1 MSRLLPDF
9 LDAYSSYTENTES
22 AKIFHS
28 WVGISIISSVLRKKV
43 KLCLGR
49 IRVYPNTYIVLVAD
63 PGKAR
68 KSVAISF
75 GSALI
80 KSIDDIKISA
90 DAITREALLQDLET
104 CAVDSRMPDGKIFKH
119 SSLSIIS
126 TEFES
131 FLGQKVEN
139 AKMLVLLTDLFDCA
153 ETPWRYRTKNSG
165 NTVIPSVFLNVLG
178 ATTPDSLATSLPP
191 TAIGGGLTSRIFF
204 IWADKKDK
212 KVPIPFETSET
223 MDLREK
229 LKKDLFAISQ
239 ICGDYILTPEA
250 VEYWNTWYMKYEDL
264 DINRICTDPSFNGWY
279 SRKPMLTL
287 KIAMILAASESS
299 NLELTPAHLEKALT
313 KVEETETG
321 MGNAFRSVGKSAI
334 TGEVDTVL
342 NIIRT
347 NRIVKEQKLMR
358 DVWRDMDS
366 VKFTNVIDTILKTGR
381 VKKTLQADGMV
392 FYEYVSD

>member
-1 MSRLLPDF
+1 
-9 LDAYSSYTENTES
+9 
-22 AKIFHS
+22 
-28 WVGISIISSVLRKKV
+28 
-43 KLCLGR
+43 
-49 IRVYPNTYIVLVAD
+49 
-63 PGKAR
+63 
-68 KSVAISF
+68 
-75 GSALI
+75 
-80 KSIDDIKISA
+80 
-90 DAITREALLQDLET
+90 
-104 CAVDSRMPDGKIFKH
+104 
-119 SSLSIIS
+119 
-126 TEFES
+126 
-131 FLGQKVEN
+131 
-139 AKMLVLLTDLFDCA
+139 MLVLLTDLFDCA